1 MFGPPETAGR
11 SSTSSLRLARTSS
24 GGIALVGA
32 SAAAVAEARVR
43 GFRPAA
49 DFGEVDLVRRD
60 DFAAADFADGE
71 TSGVEPEDFADG
83 GDFAV
88 AADDFL
94 DGADF
99 AGRPEDFLD
108 GADFA
113 GLPEDFLDGADF
125 AGRPEDGA
133 DFASLPEDFFDPGLP
148 PPGPVR
154 ADFFF
159 TGSLPSVSRPKP

>member
-99 AGRPEDFLD
+99 AGRPED
-108 GADFA
+108 
-113 GLPEDFLDGADF
+113 
-125 AGRPEDGA
+125 GA

-159 TGSLPSVSRPKP
+159 TGSLPSVSRPKPRL